1 MTRSS
6 IFRKLFFV
14 PWTISVFLLCTGS
27 LINFHQNRIWHKP
40 LLPEFVAYKRDK
52 EKTLDHASLENIFH
66 PSPLPF
72 TVLDA
77 DCNPV
82 MDYAASMAITF
93 LNTKSA
99 QPVPVSLKP
108 GIHGLRAP
116 PLS

>member
-1 MTRSS
+1 MTRKSV
-6 IFRKLFFV
+6 FRKLIFL

-40 LLPEFVAYKRDK
+40 LLPEFIAYKRDK
-52 EKTLDHASLENIFH
+52 EKTLDHASLQNIFH

-72 TVLDA
+72 TILDA

-82 MDYAASMAITF
+82 SDYT
-93 LNTKSA
+93 A
-99 QPVPVSLKP
+99 QLEVVFFRLTATAPVPVSLNP